1 MQRVLE
7 LPWSTARITGS
18 AGMGGT
24 VTFPGRRCGNL
35 SLPAPA
41 GLELRRPG
49 PPGRLR
55 RRHAPVIG
63 GLHVVNALVIVG
75 VTAQIVREP
84 RAAGSDQPRTRAW
97 LAS

>member
-1 MQRVLE
+1 
-7 LPWSTARITGS
+7 
-18 AGMGGT
+18 
-24 VTFPGRRCGNL
+24 
-35 SLPAPA
+35 
-41 GLELRRPG
+41 
-49 PPGRLR
+49 
-55 RRHAPVIG
+55 VIG